1 MKLEPGEVA
10 VLEPGT
16 MGYEVFQTHD
26 RIVDASHPLMVYRR
40 IPFKRDLDIPFGMN
54 ADLNAINAH
63 DGILWVEGNARDI
76 VTMPDGGLTTIQGCW
91 PAHRA
96 GINVRANVRA
106 FDEQLSPI
114 QAERL

>member
-54 ADLNAINAH
+54 ADLNVINAH
-63 DGILWVEGNARDI
+63 CL
-76 VTMPDGGLTTIQGCW
+76 
-91 PAHRA
+91 A
-96 GINVRANVRA
+96 GRRVSFHSQTAM
-106 FDEQLSPI
+106 
-114 QAERL
+114 